1 MEPRITPCPLNPLTV
16 RFNAYRTI
24 YFDNDNPP
32 LARGANRPAYEALQ
46 NRVQGGGFQPNPARS
61 WIVGVIGLHRAGE
74 PFSMPGD
81 RQLAGSLGGP
91 AFARLND
98 NSLVLDLANTI
109 AEANPQG
116 AKAKLGDLTVSAG
129 GATLTTLTEADYD
142 QAAYERTSG
151 IIAVDLTSDQVR
163 AAQDNNLQVS
173 SATGGTLDE
182 LELRATLDGGN
193 LYFEGG

>member
-1 MEPRITPCPLNPLTV
+1 
-16 RFNAYRTI
+16 
-24 YFDNDNPP
+24 
-32 LARGANRPAYEALQ
+32 
-46 NRVQGGGFQPNPARS
+46 
-61 WIVGVIGLHRAGE
+61 
-74 PFSMPGD
+74 MPGD

>member
-1 MEPRITPCPLNPLTV
+1 
-16 RFNAYRTI
+16 
-24 YFDNDNPP
+24 
-32 LARGANRPAYEALQ
+32 
-46 NRVQGGGFQPNPARS
+46 
-61 WIVGVIGLHRAGE
+61 
-74 PFSMPGD
+74 MPGD

-109 AEANPQG
+109 AETNPQG

-129 GATLTTLTEADYD
+129 GATLTNLTEADYD

>member
-1 MEPRITPCPLNPLTV
+1 
-16 RFNAYRTI
+16 
-24 YFDNDNPP
+24 
-32 LARGANRPAYEALQ
+32 
-46 NRVQGGGFQPNPARS
+46 
-61 WIVGVIGLHRAGE
+61 
-74 PFSMPGD
+74 MPGD

-109 AEANPQG
+109 AETNPQG

-129 GATLTTLTEADYD
+129 GATLTNLTEADYD
-142 QAAYERTSG
+142 QAAYERTPG
-151 IIAVDLTSDQVR
+151 IIAVGLTSDQVR

-173 SATGGTLDE
+173 SATGGTFDE

>member
-1 MEPRITPCPLNPLTV
+1 
-16 RFNAYRTI
+16 
-24 YFDNDNPP
+24 
-32 LARGANRPAYEALQ
+32 
-46 NRVQGGGFQPNPARS
+46 
-61 WIVGVIGLHRAGE
+61 
-74 PFSMPGD
+74 MPGD

-109 AEANPQG
+109 AETNPQG